1 MDPKAHWEDIYQK
14 KSHTDVSWYQSHPGP
29 SLAMIQ
35 ASGTPLSAPI
45 LDMGGGASTL
55 VDHLLA
61 EGFTDLT
68 VMDLSEA
75 ALTAARRRLR
85 EMGDQVEWIAGDA
98 IVFRPRRRYTLW
110 HDRAV
115 FHFLDDEETRAR
127 YIERLKDGLAPGGHL
142 VLATSGPEGPT
153 RCSGLPVRR
162 YATEELID
170 ILGPK
175 FLLVDASLIEHTT
188 PGGQP
193 QQFQFGLWRFEERG

>member
-14 KSHTDVSWYQSHPGP
+14 KPHTDVAWYQSHPGS

-75 ALTAARRRLR
+75 ALTAARGRLG
-85 EMGDQVEWIAGDA
+85 EMGDHVEWIAGDA
-98 IVFRPRRRYTLW
+98 IAFRPRRRYALW

-115 FHFLDDEETRAR
+115 FHFLDDVEIRAR

-142 VLATSGPEGPT
+142 VLATFGPEGPA

-162 YATEELID
+162 YATEELIA
-170 ILGPK
+170 ILGPE

-188 PGGQP
+188 PGGQI